1 MPIYMD
7 TNGSWGDAE
16 GLIIV
21 DDSTWTDDD
30 YTEMGVWNERTLNE
44 FAQYHAGRTPLEYIA
59 ATEGDNQ

>member
-30 YTEMGVWNERTLNE
+30 
-44 FAQYHAGRTPLEYIA
+44 
-59 ATEGDNQ
+59 

>member
-59 ATEGDNQ
+59 ATEGDNA